1 MFSRSVIRRGVFVF
15 LLLLPLLAYSAGPK
29 TADVVF
35 MTDFGSNN
43 DAVPIC
49 KGVMWSIVPDLRIV
63 DLTHDVTP
71 FSIID
76 GARFLAGTAPYYP
89 EGTVFVV
96 VIDPGVGSSR
106 KAIVAKSK
114 KNQYFVLPDN
124 GLLTFLQDRDGIEGV
139 REITNKE
146 FMIGSGMSS
155 TFHGRDIF
163 SPAGAHV
170 ARGDD
175 WTKAGPEVPVS
186 QLVRLNVPKANLD
199 RGTLKGAVIG
209 IDVPFGNLITNVMR
223 EDFADLGYKLGDKV
237 AVTLG
242 ANELEIPIVK
252 TFSDVDLGKPL
263 LFIDSRGRL
272 SFALNQGDFAKT
284 YNVKPPVNFTIPAKT
299 K

>member
-1 MFSRSVIRRGVFVF
+1 MSFPAMLRRIALLFVLVF
-15 LLLLPLLAYSAGPK
+15 PLLMLAAGPK
-29 TADVVF
+29 NPEIVF

-49 KGVMWSIVPDLRIV
+49 KGVMWQVAPDARIV
-63 DLTHDVTP
+63 DITHDVTP
-71 FSIID
+71 FSILD
-76 GARFLAGTAPYYP
+76 GARFLAGATPYYP

-96 VIDPGVGSSR
+96 VIDPGVGSTR

-114 KNQYFVLPDN
+114 KNQYFILPDN
-124 GLLTFLQDRDGIEGV
+124 GLLTFVQDRDGIEGV
-139 REITNKE
+139 HEITNKE

-170 ARGDD
+170 AKGDD

-186 QLVRLNVPKANLD
+186 QLVRLNVPKASVAD
-199 RGTLKGAVIG
+199 GTLKGAIIG

-223 EDFADLGYKLGDKV
+223 EDWSKLGYQVGDKV
-237 AVTLG
+237 PVTLG
-242 ANELEIPIVK
+242 ANEMEIPIVK
-252 TFSDVDLGKPL
+252 TFSDVELGKPL

-272 SFALNQGDFAKT
+272 SFALNQSDFAKT
-284 YNVKPPVNFTIPAKT
+284 YNVKPPVSFTIPAK

>member
-1 MFSRSVIRRGVFVF
+1 MHVRLILRRAVLVIS
-15 LLLLPLLAYSAGPK
+15 LLAPLTALAAVQKSAEIL
-29 TADVVF
+29 F

-49 KGVMWSIVPDLRIV
+49 KGVMLSIVPDVRII
-63 DLTHDVTP
+63 DITHDVTP
-71 FSIID
+71 FSILD
-76 GARFLAGTAPYYP
+76 GARYLAGTTPYYP

-124 GLLTFLQDRDGIEGV
+124 GLLTFVQDRDGIEAV
-139 REITNKE
+139 HEITNKD
-146 FMIGSGMSS
+146 FMIGAGISS

-175 WTKAGPEVPVS
+175 WTKAGPDVPVA
-186 QLVRLNVPKANLD
+186 QLVRLDLPKPNVENGKL
-199 RGTLKGAVIG
+199 TGAVIG
-209 IDVPFGNLITNVMR
+209 LDFPFGNLITNVNR
-223 EDFADLGYKLGDKV
+223 EDFAKLGYQVGDPV
-237 AVTLG
+237 PVTLG
-242 ANELEIPIVK
+242 ANEMTLPIVH
-252 TFSDVDLGKPL
+252 TFSDVPVGKPL

-272 SFALNQGDFAKT
+272 SFAINQSDFGKT
-284 YNVKPPVNFTIPAKT
+284 YNIKPPVNFFIPAK